1 MSNTEGVK
9 LLSDFVTRSFGSSV
23 PTEADLRSR
32 VQLMAPT
39 IALLG
44 TPLSG
49 GDEEL
54 VLRDLLA
61 RLRVSMDV
69 GTSLTEEDI
78 QPWLNN
84 RRADIDPFYWTR
96 FRTYL
101 GPSWPLPVL
110 STFDRVTDDI
120 LDLCGNPAE
129 SGPWQRRGLVM
140 GDVQSGKTATYTALC
155 CKAADA
161 GYQVIV
167 LLAGSLESLRRQ
179 TQQRLDEGFAGLD
192 SAEFL
197 TANGKLTPVSRAV
210 GAGLS
215 DQSRFA
221 AVFTSRSRDFN
232 KDVLNSRQLTLRS
245 VKEPVL
251 FVVKKNKSIIENLA
265 TWLKAYNAD
274 SVGMISESLLLI
286 DDEADNASV
295 NTKDADSDPTAI
307 NKAIRGL
314 LSVFRRKTYVGFT
327 ATPFANVFIDPDVDD
342 ADTHKQELFPR
353 DFLYALEPPSNYLGA
368 SRLFGDDR
376 IDGLIQTIDD
386 AAEIFPPKHKRDL
399 HVDSLPESLE
409 EAIHSFCLAN
419 AIRDL
424 RGQQGTHRS
433 MLVNVSQFTDVQER
447 VSFLIKGRIQTIQQ
461 EARNLSRASSGVV
474 ARSAELTAL
483 WECFERHYSGAG
495 FSWPEILAALWTAV
509 APIEVTSVNQ
519 RTGAAALD
527 YNKHKENGWRVIAV
541 GGNSLSRGL
550 TLESL
555 CVSYFYR
562 SSQAYDTLLQM
573 GRWFGYR
580 DGYEDICK
588 LWMTEG
594 AQQWYSHLALVSEEL
609 REEVR
614 RMKRLGMT
622 PRDFG
627 LKIRTHPDA
636 LIVTARNKMRNAETV
651 TKRISWSGEGVET
664 TRIRTSANA
673 ANSNSF
679 RHGLCDLAASG
690 YGPTL
695 SPWSNQIFS
704 GIPKELIADLIDSFD
719 MHPQNFQLYTADEDR
734 PDFGIAGFLRKT
746 PDPKL
751 QFWDLVIPNGSE
763 PAADFLGIPGLTV
776 RPSRRI
782 VTVRDNGRT
791 VMISGTK
798 ARVRSRGMERE
809 GVPVTVIEQLEAEAK
824 PKMLSDKTIW
834 EHRDRPLML
843 IYPVVPYDRTGSEGK
858 TVKELLGEEQV
869 LVAFGLSFP
878 VFDDGHLQKT
888 VTYKVNLVEWR
899 KLFSDDAELEEVDDG
914 DD

>member
-1 MSNTEGVK
+1 
-9 LLSDFVTRSFGSSV
+9 
-23 PTEADLRSR
+23 
-32 VQLMAPT
+32 
-39 IALLG
+39 
-44 TPLSG
+44 
-49 GDEEL
+49 
-54 VLRDLLA
+54 
-61 RLRVSMDV
+61 MDV
-69 GTSLTEEDI
+69 GTSLTEVGIE
-78 QPWLNN
+78 PWLNN
-84 RRADIDPFYWTR
+84 RRAYIDPYYWTR

-101 GPSWPLPVL
+101 GKSWPLPVL
-110 STFDRVTDDI
+110 GTFDRVTDDI

-129 SGPWQRRGLVM
+129 QGAWTRRGLVM

-197 TANGKLTPVSRAV
+197 TAKGKATPVSRAV
-210 GAGLS
+210 GAGEE

-232 KDVLNSRQLTLRS
+232 KDVLNSRSLTLRS

-274 SVGMISESLLLI
+274 TAGKISESLLLI
-286 DDEADNASV
+286 DDEADNASI
-295 NTKDADSDPTAI
+295 NTNSADADPSAI
-307 NKAIRGL
+307 NKAIRDL
-314 LSVFRRKTYVGFT
+314 LSVFRRNTYVGFT
-327 ATPFANVFIDPDVDD
+327 ATPFANVFINPDIDD
-342 ADTHKQELFPR
+342 AETHKQELFPR
-353 DFLYALEPPSNYLGA
+353 DFLYALDPPSNYQGA

-376 IDGLIQTIDD
+376 AEGLIQTIDD
-386 AAEIFPPKHKRDL
+386 AAEVFPPKHKRDL
-399 HVDSLPESLE
+399 HVELLPHSLE
-409 EAIHSFCLAN
+409 EAIYAFCLAN

-424 RGQQGTHRS
+424 RGHQNTHRS
-433 MLVNVSQFTDVQER
+433 MLVNVSQFTHVQER
-447 VSFLIKGRIQTIQQ
+447 VALLIKGRIQTIQQ
-461 EARNLSRASSGVV
+461 EIRNLSRAPNSV
-474 ARSAELTAL
+474 AAKSPELTAL
-483 WECFERHYSGAG
+483 RQCFERHYADSGCH
-495 FSWPEILAALWTAV
+495 WPDVLATLWTSV

-519 RTGAAALD
+519 RSGAAALD
-527 YNKHKENGWRVIAV
+527 YNKHGENGWRVIAV

-555 CVSYFYR
+555 CISYFFR

-588 LWMTEG
+588 LWMTED

-636 LIVTARNKMRNAETV
+636 LVITARNKMRNAETV

-664 TRIRTSANA
+664 TRIRASANSANA
-673 ANSNSF
+673 GSIRRALRN
-679 RHGLCDLAASG
+679 LTASG
-690 YGPTL
+690 FGPAL
-695 SPWSNQIFS
+695 SPWQNQIFS
-704 GIPKELIADLIDSFD
+704 GIPKEFIADLIDSFD
-719 MHPQNFQLYTADEDR
+719 IHPQNFQLYTAEADKAEY
-734 PDFGIAGFLRKT
+734 GIAGFLRKT
-746 PDPKL
+746 HDPKL
-751 QFWDLVIPNGSE
+751 KLWDVAIPNGGE
-763 PAADFLGIPGLTV
+763 PEVDFLEIPDLRI
-776 RPSRRI
+776 RPSRRV

-791 VMISGTK
+791 VLISGTK

-809 GVPVTVIEQLEAEAK
+809 GVPKALVERLETEAK
-824 PKMLSDKTIW
+824 PKMLSDKTIR
-834 EHRDRPLML
+834 EHRSRPLML
-843 IYPVVPYDRTGSEGK
+843 IYPVVPYDRTGPEGK
-858 TVKELLGEEQV
+858 VMDELLGEETT

-878 VFDDGHLQKT
+878 EFDDGHLQKT

-899 KLFSDDAELEEVDDG
+899 NLFSDEAEPEEIDDG
-914 DD
+914 DY